1 MTGSSDDL
9 SSIAFLALLTKTFA
23 TKKGLSSFRIV
34 PLLETI
40 DDLKNA
46 NEILNNFW
54 KYIYDEGSLVEVM
67 IGYSD
72 SNKDGGIIKSQWNLY
87 SSQKEIYN
95 LSKKLKLDLVL
106 FHGRGGSSSRGG
118 GPAGEA
124 ILSQPLET
132 INGKIKITQQGEVI
146 SDNFANSQLS
156 ETNLKIIMSS
166 VLEASFDNP
175 IDSTQDEK
183 WFDLMNKLSDE
194 SYNHYKNF
202 ISQENFFDYLTKATP
217 LEEFAQM
224 NIGSRPS
231 KRRGGLKGIQD
242 LRAIPWV
249 FSWTQSRQIIP
260 GWYGFGHTIEKL
272 FNDGHKDEIL
282 KMYGELKFF
291 KTLVSNIEMNLVKTD
306 LNISRAYIEN
316 LYKDGIEL
324 FNQIEKEYLK
334 SVKYLME
341 ITDSKE
347 LLESNVT
354 LKKTLSV
361 RESYILPLNIFQLIL
376 LKKLRDDSNS
386 DDFKLMRR
394 SLLLTINGISAGLK
408 NTG

>member
-1 MTGSSDDL
+1 
-9 SSIAFLALLTKTFA
+9 
-23 TKKGLSSFRIV
+23 
-34 PLLETI
+34 
-40 DDLKNA
+40 
-46 NEILNNFW
+46 
-54 KYIYDEGSLVEVM
+54 M

-87 SSQKEIYN
+87 SSQKEIFN
-95 LSKKLKLDLVL
+95 LSKQLKLDLIL

-118 GPAGEA
+118 GPSGEA

-146 SDNFANSQLS
+146 SDNFANPELS

-166 VLEASFDNP
+166 VLEASLGHPEENNKDK
-175 IDSTQDEK
+175 K
-183 WFDLMNKLSDE
+183 WFDLMNILSDE
-194 SYNHYKNF
+194 SYSHYKDF
-202 ISQENFFDYLTKATP
+202 ISQRNFFDYLTKATP

-231 KRRGGLKGIQD
+231 KRRGGLKGIED

-260 GWYGFGHTIEKL
+260 GWYGFGHTIEKA
-272 FNDGHKDEIL
+272 FNDGLREEIL
-282 KMYGELKFF
+282 EMYKELKFF

-306 LNISRAYIEN
+306 MNVSRAYIEN
-316 LYKDGIEL
+316 LYPEGIEL
-324 FNQIEKEYLK
+324 FNQIQDEYIK
-334 SVKYLME
+334 SVKYLKE
-341 ITDSKE
+341 ISGSNE
-347 LLESNVT
+347 LLESNRT
-354 LKKTLSV
+354 LKKTLSI

-376 LKKLRDDSNS
+376 LKKLREESDSE
-386 DDFKLMRR
+386 DYKLMRR